1 MSTIPGD
8 DSRIGL
14 LYERDGPLCTAANDS
29 KLPSVACRIVF
40 TTFPTGFKSDDENR
54 ISKTPPPSALCAN
67 LTTRVDCGN
76 NQEPYKCYNNDCCF
90 APVSPNPHN
99 LPWCFH
105 PKGWKGPV
113 PPPPPPPPPSQ
124 PPSPPPVAGQCSNAT
139 TGRHDCRCS
148 KAKAPLATA
157 GALIRTPGHNR
168 MRARARKA
176 AAIYP

>member
-76 NQEPYKCYNNDCCF
+76 NQEPYKCYNNDLLLC
-90 APVSPNPHN
+90 S
-99 LPWCFH
+99 
-105 PKGWKGPV
+105 
-113 PPPPPPPPPSQ
+113 SQ
-124 PPSPPPVAGQCSNAT
+124 PKSAQPALVLPSKGLEGTCPAT
-139 TGRHDCRCS
+139 TTTTPTAITAAVAAPGSGTMQQCHHWTARLWPPDT
-148 KAKAPLATA
+148 AAGVPLAW
-157 GALIRTPGHNR
+157 LLLE
-168 MRARARKA
+168 
-176 AAIYP
+176 